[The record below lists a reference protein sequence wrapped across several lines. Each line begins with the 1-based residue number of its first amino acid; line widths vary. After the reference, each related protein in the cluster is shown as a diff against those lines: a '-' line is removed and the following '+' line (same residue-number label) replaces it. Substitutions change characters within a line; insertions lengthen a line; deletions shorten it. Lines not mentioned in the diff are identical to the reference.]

1 MGAADAVVGV
11 SAVKRTTHAQRAAAI
26 SAYQLAVDN
35 LVREAENEA
44 IAAMAGKPTN
54 PARLLKYTSAVRQ
67 ALK

>member
-1 MGAADAVVGV
+1 MTAI
-11 SAVKRTTHAQRAAAI
+11 KRISHAQRAAKVD
-26 SAYQLAVDN
+26 AYKQAVDD